1 MSGPWNIAAVL
12 QLFHGNYSSVLNQA
26 TRECKES
33 QIHMRAFY
41 APLIGISVVYTI
53 IVSLQTRRRACCRP
67 NRKRA
72 NKSKTSSVPLDK
84 SADKTELR
92 TTSTG
97 CCQKYAYFSRHPGL
111 PIPFNSIFFRHSTM
125 AYACGYLCA
134 FNIIAGIFSEY
145 YSMRKYLP
153 FAPIW
158 FGMLFQIMSIAFLS
172 TTLLPVF
179 ISITRGGFFCWT
191 CGALYSVLQS
201 SILLS
206 SFARSICLGYRTAL
220 RQAGLQLPTL
230 LGFLYL
236 TFYFCQQL
244 VLHRRSIRTDWLHYR
259 LNKPSNYVYNT
270 ARYIQS
276 RLRSPTG
283 HSFNPAANA
292 KLKTVVARAKAATA
306 TTTTT
311 VTTKTNNTHCCL
323 GLRNACSRLFYPPMG
338 FTYPPI
344 LVWSLT
350 VSLLLQYFLINQS
363 LTWFYD
369 VIAQG
374 RYSISQR
381 FPDLN
386 KTLGENLAISN
397 ARHVYSLFEIPKNS
411 SEETILR
418 LQFAFIYYWIDIFW
432 LCVLTSSFLALF
444 SNTVSVF
451 QILLNYQELSF
462 AIYRGGH
469 KVVPAMKRLLN
480 PFKVTRGVILYPSYQ
495 IALMACGFYLQI
507 LIYGAIF
514 ILLSVVVTMNA
525 FTNKAFIVYFFRTS
539 WPSVVLITIFRTVQ
553 ELAIRFLFTK
563 HRGKSYG
570 FNNVRSLQVYA
581 FFASFYNV
589 IFGLI
594 SGVGRI
600 LYCPI
605 SSAICISRMDISP
618 LGIPLQIVDTG
629 YVAFL
634 GFLYADTTT
643 NNPIMKT
650 FLWILLHDHLVDWSD
665 DSSFDSALLIEVECF
680 DEWLH
685 RSRFV
690 RMRSNMRDEEQ
701 GYSQNINFLELARP
715 HTSVMMGNGNEDLSS
730 SNLPS
735 ASTRSTLA
743 RNRWFLAYTL
753 IHNPDLRKW
762 RRITPEDTAM
772 VINACPLSTI

>member
-53 IVSLQTRRRACCRP
+53 IVSLQTRRRACCRT

-72 NKSKTSSVPLDK
+72 NKSKTSSDPLDK
-84 SADKTELR
+84 SSDKSELR
-92 TTSTG
+92 TASTG

-158 FGMLFQIMSIAFLS
+158 FGMLFQILSIAFLS

-179 ISITRGGFFCWT
+179 LSITRGGFFCWT

-259 LNKPSNYVYNT
+259 LNKPSNYVYDT

-283 HSFNPAANA
+283 RSFNPAATA
-292 KLKTVVARAKAATA
+292 KLKT
-306 TTTTT
+306 
-311 VTTKTNNTHCCL
+311 
-323 GLRNACSRLFYPPMG
+323 
-338 FTYPPI
+338 
-344 LVWSLT
+344 
-350 VSLLLQYFLINQS
+350 S

-397 ARHVYSLFEIPKNS
+397 ARHVYSLFELPKNS
-411 SEETILR
+411 SAETILR
-418 LQFAFIYYWIDIFW
+418 LQYAFIYYWIDIFW
-432 LCVLTSSFLALF
+432 LCVLISSFLALF

-451 QILLNYQELSF
+451 QIMLNYQELSF

-469 KVVPAMKRLLN
+469 NAVPAMKRLLN
-480 PFKVTRGVILYPSYQ
+480 PFKVTRGTILYPSYQ

-525 FTNKAFIVYFFRTS
+525 FTNQAFIVYFFRTS

-618 LGIPLQIVDTG
+618 LGIPLQNVDTG

-715 HTSVMMGNGNEDLSS
+715 HTSVMMSNGNEDLSS
-730 SNLPS
+730 SDLPS

-753 IHNPDLRKW
+753 IRNPDLRKW
-762 RRITPEDTAM
+762 RRTTLADTAM
-772 VINACPLSTI
+772 EIKVCPLSTIL